1 MIAHQTRTYSGMVPK
16 KTRGDME
23 VTFTTPLIREEQ
35 QQNQDLLCTLK
46 DVGTSFNTDK
56 ATYSLIWEKNYQ
68 T

>member
-1 MIAHQTRTYSGMVPK
+1 MIAHQIRTYSGTVPK

-23 VTFTTPLIREEQ
+23 VTFTTPLTREEEE
-35 QQNQDLLCTLK
+35 QNQDLLRTSK

-56 ATYSLIWEKNYQ
+56 ATYSLTWEKNYQ